1 MCRVLSF
8 CPGDTASPKVQQGEG
23 AARMETVVCSQ
34 KKMGRDEFAA
44 RYISL
49 YRTHQKLKA

>member
-1 MCRVLSF
+1 
-8 CPGDTASPKVQQGEG
+8 
-23 AARMETVVCSQ
+23 METVVCSQ